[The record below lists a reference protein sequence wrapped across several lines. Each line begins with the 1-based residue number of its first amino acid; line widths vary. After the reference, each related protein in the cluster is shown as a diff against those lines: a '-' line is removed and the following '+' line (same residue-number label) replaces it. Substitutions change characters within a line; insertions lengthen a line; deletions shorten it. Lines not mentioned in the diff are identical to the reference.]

1 MQTNVNTPRTVALG
15 MLVMLGAGQAIA
27 PSSVAAADDQQE
39 SYQLTAIIRDFKA
52 KELEGGHPDFQAYA
66 GTTRVGLVDEQ
77 LGDDGKPV
85 LKSLCGQRI
94 VSEFKDAQGRN
105 INPAMFDPDLS
116 DTAGVLEARTDKR
129 VTSEESFSSWYRD
142 VPGVNMTAQVDLTF
156 VEQGDTGV
164 FVFDSAVDPFYR
176 IRGGFFPIDG
186 ELFGDYGSWGSNFHF
201 TTEIDTEF
209 TYKRGAGW
217 VFKFTGDDD
226 VWVFI
231 DGRLVIDLGSLHP
244 IREQFLELDR
254 LDWLADGEVY
264 QLKIFHAERRTSAS
278 NFRMETTIPLRSVEL
293 PTTGASYD

>member
-15 MLVMLGAGQAIA
+15 VLVMLAAGQAMA
-27 PSSVAAADDQQE
+27 PSSVAASDGEQE

-52 KELEGGHPDFQAYA
+52 KELEGGHPDFQAFA
-66 GTTRVGLVDEQ
+66 GTTRVGLVAEQ
-77 LGDDGKPV
+77 LGADAKPV
-85 LKSLCGQRI
+85 LKSLCGQKI
-94 VSEFKDAQGRN
+94 ISEFRDAQGRN

-116 DTAGVLEARTDKR
+116 DTAGVLEERSDKR
-129 VTSEESFSSWYRD
+129 ITSEESFFSWYRD

-164 FVFDSAVDPFYR
+164 FVFDSKVDPFYQA
-176 IRGGFFPIDG
+176 RGGFFPIDG

-254 LDWLADGEVY
+254 LDWLVDGEVY

-278 NFRMETTIPLRSVEL
+278 NFRMETTIPLRSVDL

>member
-278 NFRMETTIPLRSVEL
+278 NFRMETTIPLRSVDL